1 MKKHFVKQMMQ
12 SATALALCAAVLTV
26 TPFPKT
32 PVPGANSGKPG
43 IIVEIPEGED
53 GIAPMRPASQSGYL
67 RLNPGFLF
75 PFPSPTFPDKW
86 NCSIFDLQDYSAGCI

>member
-12 SATALALCAAVLTV
+12 SAAALALCAAVLTV

-53 GIAPMRPASQSGYL
+53 GIVPMS
-67 RLNPGFLF
+67 
-75 PFPSPTFPDKW
+75 
-86 NCSIFDLQDYSAGCI
+86 DLPPRVDILD